1 MKEEKKESPIGV
13 LWGWGK
19 PYHGKFIGSIIL
31 AVLGVAC
38 QMVPYF
44 CVAHIVTMMLSG
56 EQNFSRYVTA
66 GIIALCGYFGKVL
79 FSCLSTTIPHT
90 ATYYTLRDLR
100 ENITAKLARVPM
112 GTILDTPSGQ
122 YKTTIVDRVEGMEST
137 FAHLI
142 PEMTANVLVPLVIV
156 VYLFVM
162 DWRMALLSLVTL
174 VVGLADIMAQV
185 NPCAD
190 EAPILFTDFLEEW
203 LEMMKNSLE
212 VTTYASYCMSIR
224 RSIIPYFQDKK
235 LTLQDLEKHPKYIQ
249 DYYQNE
255 LNAGLSANTVIHRH
269 ANIRKC
275 LQYAFQIG
283 LIKSNPADRVERPRK
298 VKYVATIYNQE
309 ELETLFNVVRGDP
322 IELAVILAAFY
333 GLRRSE
339 VVGLKWDAID
349 FEKKTFTIKHTV
361 TQVTVDGKEVTIQKD
376 RTKTKSSYRTLP
388 LVPPFEELL
397 HRLKQEQLVNQKV
410 CGNAYCQKY
419 LDYIYVNAIGE
430 LVKPNFITQHFEI
443 VLKNNGLKKIRF
455 HDLRHSCASLLYA
468 NGVSLKE
475 IQEWLGHSDIGTTSN
490 IYTHLDYSSK
500 VSSAN
505 AILAFYPENTRV
517 QTIGQ

>member
-1 MKEEKKESPIGV
+1 MVAGHLREQNGYYQMILSWKGKDGKRKGKSISTGLPVKGNKKRAEAMLLKTRKEFNPDNLMENADMLFTDFLSKWLKD
-13 LWGWGK
+13 K
-19 PYHGKFIGSIIL
+19 
-31 AVLGVAC
+31 AVTLGTSTYAEYAYDVKNYI
-38 QMVPYF
+38 VPYF
-44 CVAHIVTMMLSG
+44 QEHPIALLKMLYHEVIVTAF
-56 EQNFSRYVTA
+56 QYAV
-66 GIIALCGYFGKVL
+66 
-79 FSCLSTTIPHT
+79 
-90 ATYYTLRDLR
+90 DLEWIR
-100 ENITAKLARVPM
+100 EN
-112 GTILDTPSGQ
+112 
-122 YKTTIVDRVEGMEST
+122 
-137 FAHLI
+137 
-142 PEMTANVLVPLVIV
+142 
-156 VYLFVM
+156 
-162 DWRMALLSLVTL
+162 
-174 VVGLADIMAQV
+174 IMAQV

-212 VTTYASYCMSIR
+212 VTTYASYSVSIR
-224 RSIIPYFQDKK
+224 RSIIPYFRDKK

-249 DYYQNE
+249 DYYQHE
-255 LNAGLSANTVIHRH
+255 LNSGLTANTVIHRH

-397 HRLKQEQLVNQKV
+397 HRLRQEQLINQKV

-505 AILAFYPENTRV
+505 AILAFYPENTGV
-517 QTIGQ
+517 QIVGQ